1 MAARWRMPSPGAGQS
16 AAERYFCWQY
26 KLEKHYHSRLVGA
39 VWVFSMVVSAAQQQA
54 LQQLYREHHGW
65 LHGWLRSRLGCAHN
79 AADLAQ
85 DTFLRLLSKER
96 ELSPLREPRA
106 YLSTIAHSLLVNH
119 WRRLAIERAY
129 LDSLAEQG
137 ERFAPSPEERE
148 LIMAT
153 LLEIDAMLRRLPSKV
168 RDAFLMAQLDGLTY
182 AAIALKLGVSERM
195 VKKYM
200 AQAMLHCLTLAEN

>member
-1 MAARWRMPSPGAGQS
+1 MAVT
-16 AAERYFCWQY
+16 AAP
-26 KLEKHYHSRLVGA
+26 
-39 VWVFSMVVSAAQQQA
+39 QQHA
-54 LQQLYREHHGW
+54 LQQLYLDHHGW
-65 LHGWLRSRLGCAHN
+65 LHGWLWRRMGCTQS

-85 DTFLRLLSKER
+85 DTFLRVLSKER
-96 ELSPLREPRA
+96 DLSPVRDPRA

-129 LDSLAEQG
+129 LESLAQQATHY
-137 ERFAPSPEERE
+137 APSPEERE

-182 AAIALKLGVSERM
+182 AVIADKLGVSERM

-200 AQAMLHCLTLAEN
+200 AQAMLHCLTLVAE